1 MLASF
6 AGNTDVTGQAVAS
19 RRVRP
24 RRPDSSPMPMRQ
36 RALNLKGTAMFR
48 TPYACGLKRPLRVA
62 RSRGEPEGTEVGV
75 GGEEK
80 NKLRQPT
87 GWSALHSRKPLGSP
101 GLTCHLT
108 SSPAARSPGKRRRRD
123 AEITP
128 LPHYRTT
135 GNAAALVPGSTGDV
149 HQGARWRG
157 TDPRGGRSSSSDRLC
172 GAEAEFRETRRPLD
186 CQAQSRRRR
195 RGRDSRPACC
205 PQEEQRAADPAVGAA
220 VGIVTMCSA
229 VAVYHASGR
238 RLQVPEVRYQNH
250 LVPGFA
256 RLSRGSSAT
265 TSAGTAS
272 HASAQP

>member
-87 GWSALHSRKPLGSP
+87 GRSALPSRKPLESP

-108 SSPAARSPGKRRRRD
+108 SSQAARSPGKRRRRD

-128 LPHYRTT
+128 LPVDDHEIPAGSAVAITYYVSVHTLPHYRTT
-135 GNAAALVPGSTGDV
+135 GNAAALVPG
-149 HQGARWRG
+149 
-157 TDPRGGRSSSSDRLC
+157 
-172 GAEAEFRETRRPLD
+172 
-186 CQAQSRRRR
+186 
-195 RGRDSRPACC
+195 
-205 PQEEQRAADPAVGAA
+205 
-220 VGIVTMCSA
+220 
-229 VAVYHASGR
+229 
-238 RLQVPEVRYQNH
+238 
-250 LVPGFA
+250 
-256 RLSRGSSAT
+256 
-265 TSAGTAS
+265 
-272 HASAQP
+272 